1 MKRKI
6 LGKTLISIGI
16 IIIVYPFILRLFWN
30 NKVDKKVSELK
41 EHPVIDNI
49 KNVDALLEAM
59 KIYNEDLLKN
69 GQTIVDPFSFQ
80 ELDFNLQEYGVE
92 ENIVGTLYIEKLD
105 VELPIYL
112 GATIENMKYG
122 AVHLS
127 HTSLPIGTTNSN
139 VVLAAHR
146 GAVRHKMFRDIEKME
161 IGDEVKITNFWEEL
175 TYKVTSTKI
184 IEPNE
189 VSKVLIQQ
197 GKDMITLITCHPY
210 TKNTHRYVVYC
221 ERN

>member
-6 LGKTLISIGI
+6 LAKTLISIGI

-59 KIYNEDLLKN
+59 KIYNEDLFKN